1 MTLVF
6 SSSATRLSFYGSVQ
20 LYIYAFPKSPVF
32 MKPAVLVSEPSY
44 DLCIFTWLNLPR
56 NYFPMGILEVGN
68 TICVYICVKAVILRF
83 LKIIIILVIDNTLL
97 YRIAQF
103 SILLTFSEKNQ
114 THVYKINGIMV
125 CNLHLFSTVTNIPL
139 ILYLL
144 LPKQLL
150 TGILTLTLTFFTF

>member
-6 SSSATRLSFYGSVQ
+6 ASSATRLCFYGSVQ
-20 LYIYAFPKSPVF
+20 LYIYSFPKSPVF

-44 DLCIFTWLNLPR
+44 DLRIFTWLNLPR

-68 TICVYICVKAVILRF
+68 TICVYICVRTVILCF
-83 LKIIIILVIDNTLL
+83 LNYHHISNWQYTAVQNCSVF
-97 YRIAQF
+97 YF
-103 SILLTFSEKNQ
+103 LTFSEKNQ

-125 CNLHLFSTVTNIPL
+125 CNLHLFFTVINIPL

-150 TGILTLTLTFFTF
+150 IGILTLTLTFFTF